1 MGKATSLAKLSQQ
14 EVYNLLGKVYVAQ
27 VEKRGMQ
34 YVQNAEIKKAV
45 ELASQWLTNPNAKK
59 WLLII
64 GTVGT
69 GKTTLANAVCDV
81 LNAIN
86 KATQYGMWADVV
98 KKISAINLS
107 QMAREESTRLQD
119 YKKALRLFIDDLG
132 TETDN
137 VKVYG
142 NTISPITETIL
153 ERYDNTNL
161 TTIITSNLNLEQIK
175 QNYGERI
182 ADRLQEMCNK
192 IVITTK
198 SFRV

>member
-86 KATQYGMWADVV
+86 KATQYGMWADAV

-107 QMAREESTRLQD
+107 QLAREESTKLQD